1 MRFTGTY
8 TFTFACSKRLKLF
21 EIILYCTAFCSN
33 FYKISQSNSSK
44 TISNIFIF
52 ISSLILSSLILSLF
66 LSLSSLLLSSSRH
79 NYTVLHVAI
88 KKGNTNGINDVV
100 AALKSATSFG
110 EWHPYIYLFPYAINI
125 TDVSPLGMSIF
136 WLSKFFFHQKHR
148 HSL

>member
-8 TFTFACSKRLKLF
+8 TFTFACSKRLQLF
-21 EIILYCTAFCSN
+21 EIILYCKAFYSN

-44 TISNIFIF
+44 TISIIFI
-52 ISSLILSSLILSLF
+52 SSLILSLF
-66 LSLSSLLLSSSRH
+66 LSLLYLLLSSLLHSSSRH

-88 KKGNTNGINDVV
+88 KKGNTDSIDDIV
-100 AALKSATSFG
+100 AALKSATNFG
-110 EWHPYIYLFPYAINI
+110 EWHPYIYIFPDAINI

-136 WLSKFFFHQKHR
+136 LFSKFFFHQKHR